1 MTTTDAPSAA
11 HATPPPVGPRFLG
24 GAPVRMPVFVA
35 SLAGVLA
42 MAAWA
47 LISPTSAE
55 SGLGTVTGW
64 VTEWF
69 GWFYVLLATAVLVFV
84 IGLGLSRYGHVRLGP
99 DHSRP
104 EFSTFAWASML
115 FAAGIGTDVM
125 FFSVV
130 EPATQYMAPPAGAA
144 APESVEAAREA
155 TVWTLFHYGISGW
168 GMYALMGL
176 ALGYFCYRRNLPL
189 AVRSALAP
197 VLGKRIDGPL
207 GHAVDTAAVLG
218 TIFGVATSL
227 GIGVVFLNVG
237 LNVLFGVGVGT
248 GAQVALAVLAVVM
261 AAISATTGVDK
272 GIRFLSQLN
281 VILALGLAA
290 WVLVTGKT
298 SMLLNATVA
307 NVGDFL
313 RTFPA
318 KTMETFPFVDNVEWM
333 GYWTLF
339 FWAWWVA
346 WASFVGLFLARI
358 SRGRTIRQFVAGTLV
373 IPFLYIVMW
382 ISIFGNAA
390 IDRIRSG
397 DATFAETAQDFTGIG
412 FYDLLDGYPA
422 GQAAI
427 GLAFFVGLLFYV
439 TSADSG
445 ALVMANLTS
454 RLGSITEDGAPWLRI
469 LWASVTG
476 LLTIAMLLVGGIVAL
491 QYATIIFG
499 LPFAV
504 VLVLVMVGLLRAL
517 RVEGRRVDS
526 RDHTMHALISARSAS
541 PKEDRAASWKT
552 RLARATNFVDREA
565 AHEHLRDIVAPALAE
580 VAEEL
585 CQHDVATTCEVDLDG
600 ETPTVTLSTTGE
612 DPFVYRVEL
621 RMLPVPTYGGRMIQS
636 RDTYARLEVH
646 LAEGG
651 QGYDIMGY
659 SQGQVIHDCLD
670 HYERHLEFL
679 RLTDSTTS

>member
-1 MTTTDAPSAA
+1 MSTTETERRDAAPE
-11 HATPPPVGPRFLG
+11 GPTR
-24 GAPVRMPVFVA
+24 PRVRMPVFVA
-35 SLAGVLA
+35 SFAGTIA
-42 MAAWA
+42 MATWA
-47 LISPTSAE
+47 LASPSSAE
-55 SGLGTVTGW
+55 SVLGSVTGW
-64 VTEWF
+64 VTTWF
-69 GWFYVLLATAVLVFV
+69 GWFYVLLATVVLVFV
-84 IGLGLSRYGHVRLGP
+84 IGLGISRYGHVRLGP

-125 FFSVV
+125 FYSVV
-130 EPATQYMAPPAGAA
+130 EPATQYMAPPLGE
-144 APESVEAAREA
+144 PETVEAAREA

-176 ALGYFCYRRNLPL
+176 ALGYFCYRRGLPL

-197 VLGKRIDGPL
+197 VLGKRIGGPL
-207 GHAVDTAAVLG
+207 GHGVDTAAVLG

-237 LNVLFGVGVGT
+237 LNVLFGVEVGT

-281 VILALGLAA
+281 VVLALGLAA
-290 WVLVTGKT
+290 WVLVTGNT
-298 SMLLNATVA
+298 SLLLNSVVT
-307 NVGDFL
+307 NVGDFVT
-313 RTFPA
+313 TFA
-318 KTMETFPFVDNVEWM
+318 DKTMETFPWTDNAEWM

-382 ISIFGNAA
+382 VSIFGNAA
-390 IDRIRSG
+390 IERIREG
-397 DATFAETAQDFTGIG
+397 DAGFAEIAQDFTGAG
-412 FYDLLDGYPA
+412 FYELLQDYPA
-422 GQAAI
+422 GQVVIA
-427 GLAFFVGLLFYV
+427 LAFFVGLLFYV

-454 RLGSITEDGAPWLRI
+454 RLGSISEDAAPWLRI
-469 LWASVTG
+469 VWAAATG

-499 LPFAV
+499 LPFAI

-526 RDHTMHALISARSAS
+526 RTHTMHHVLSARSGAGA
-541 PKEDRAASWKT
+541 RATGALWRS
-552 RLARATNFVDREA
+552 RLARASNFVDRDDA
-565 AHEHLRDIVAPALAE
+565 RRHLDEVVAPALVE

-585 CQHDVATTCEVDLDG
+585 CSHGVETVCETDTAG
-600 ETPTVTLSTTGE
+600 ETPSV
-612 DPFVYRVEL
+612 VL
-621 RMLPVPTYGGRMIQS
+621 RTAHEADARFLYEVRLTEATVPTYGGRMVQA
-636 RDTYARLEVH
+636 RDTYARLEVF
-646 LAEGG
+646 LVEGG
-651 QGYDIMGY
+651 QGYDVMGY
-659 SQGQVIHDCLD
+659 SQEQVIDDCLD
-670 HYERHLEFL
+670 QYERHLEFL
-679 RLTDSTTS
+679 RLAEPTTF

>member
-1 MTTTDAPSAA
+1 MSTTETERPD
-11 HATPPPVGPRFLG
+11 ATPA
-24 GAPVRMPVFVA
+24 GATRPTVRMPVFVA
-35 SLAGVLA
+35 SFVGTLA
-42 MAAWA
+42 MATWA
-47 LISPTSAE
+47 LVSPTSAE
-55 SGLGTVTGW
+55 SVLGSVTGW
-64 VTEWF
+64 VTTWF
-69 GWFYVLLATAVLVFV
+69 GWFYILLATAVLVFV
-84 IGLGLSRYGHVRLGP
+84 IGLGISRYGHVRLGP

-125 FFSVV
+125 FYSVV
-130 EPATQYMAPPAGAA
+130 EPATQYMAPPVGE
-144 APESVEAAREA
+144 PETVEAAREA

-176 ALGYFCYRRNLPL
+176 ALGYFCYRRGLPL

-197 VLGKRIDGPL
+197 VLGKRIGGPL

-237 LNVLFGVGVGT
+237 LNVLFGVEVGT
-248 GAQVALAVLAVVM
+248 GAQIALAVLAVVM
-261 AAISATTGVDK
+261 AAVSATTGVDK

-281 VILALGLAA
+281 VILALGLAG
-290 WVLVTGKT
+290 WVLVTGNT
-298 SMLLNATVA
+298 SLLLNSVVT
-307 NVGDFL
+307 NVGDFMT
-313 RTFPA
+313 TFA
-318 KTMETFPFVDNVEWM
+318 DKTMETFPWVDNSEWM

-382 ISIFGNAA
+382 VSIFGNAA
-390 IDRIRSG
+390 IERIREG
-397 DATFAETAQDFTGIG
+397 DASFAEVAQDFTGAG
-412 FYDLLDGYPA
+412 FYELVEGYPA
-422 GQAAI
+422 GQVVIAV
-427 GLAFFVGLLFYV
+427 AFFVGLLFYV

-454 RLGSITEDGAPWLRI
+454 RLGSISEDAAPWLRI
-469 LWASVTG
+469 VWAAATG

-504 VLVLVMVGLLRAL
+504 VLVLVMIGLLRAL

-526 RDHTMHALISARSAS
+526 RTHSMHHVLSARTGTHARSATPLWRS
-541 PKEDRAASWKT
+541 
-552 RLARATNFVDREA
+552 RLARATNFVDRDDA
-565 AHEHLRDIVAPALAE
+565 VRHLEEVVAPALAE

-585 CQHDVATTCEVDLDG
+585 CSHGVETACEDDAGGEAPSVVLRTAHEEDARFLYEVRLTEAT
-600 ETPTVTLSTTGE
+600 
-612 DPFVYRVEL
+612 
-621 RMLPVPTYGGRMIQS
+621 VPTYGGRMVQA
-636 RDTYARLEVH
+636 RDTYWRLEVF
-646 LAEGG
+646 LTEGG
-651 QGYDIMGY
+651 QGYDVMGY
-659 SQGQVIHDCLD
+659 SQEQVIDDCLD
-670 HYERHLEFL
+670 QYERHLEFL
-679 RLTDSTTS
+679 RLAEPTTF